1 MTKIFSRI
9 GGKMEQSQNI
19 TQIIIDT
26 INTIFENLFSSI
38 DNTLYNLLDELT
50 FINSDILTD
59 SYFQEILGT
68 SASSGILLIANT
80 LLFAFLLY
88 YAIKYL
94 LSHMTFDRIDRPSS
108 FFIKMVL
115 YAICMNSSFFIVEL
129 FIDFM
134 SNISLVIRSI
144 GEDLFNESICFSSLI
159 TNINTNIAIDT
170 SSLNIFTID
179 GLIKSI
185 LSVSLLNLVFTY
197 SLRYI
202 FVKVFVLITPFA
214 FLSLILSNTSWFFK
228 AWLKNLFSLLFI
240 QIIVSLILLL
250 MFSVD
255 FSSTELFNKF
265 IYVGGMYGLIRA
277 NALVRDFI
285 GGVSTTITQSVK
297 SFTNL
302 K

>member
-1 MTKIFSRI
+1 
-9 GGKMEQSQNI
+9 MEQSQNI

-26 INTIFENLFSSI
+26 INTIFETLFSSI
-38 DNTLYNLLDELT
+38 DNTLYSLLDELT

-59 SYFQEILGT
+59 NYFQEILGT

-80 LLFAFLLY
+80 LLFGFLLY

-94 LSHMTFDRIDRPSS
+94 LSHMTYDRIDKPSS

-115 YAICMNSSFFIVEL
+115 YAICMNSSFFIIEL
-129 FIDFM
+129 FIDLM

-159 TNINTNIAIDT
+159 TNINTNIAVDT
-170 SSLNIFTID
+170 SSLNIFTVD

-185 LSVSLLNLVFTY
+185 LSISLLNLVFTY

-202 FVKVFVLITPFA
+202 LVKVFVLITPFA

-255 FSSTELFNKF
+255 FSSTELLNKF
-265 IYVGGMYGLIRA
+265 VYVGGMYGLIRA

>member
-1 MTKIFSRI
+1 
-9 GGKMEQSQNI
+9 MEQSQNI

-159 TNINTNIAIDT
+159 TNINSNIAIDT

>member
-1 MTKIFSRI
+1 
-9 GGKMEQSQNI
+9 MEQSQNI

-59 SYFQEILGT
+59 KYFQEILGT
-68 SASSGILLIANT
+68 STSSGILLIANT
-80 LLFAFLLY
+80 LLFGFLLY

-94 LSHMTFDRIDRPSS
+94 LSHMTYDRIDKPSS

-129 FIDFM
+129 FVDLM

-159 TNINTNIAIDT
+159 TNINTNIAVDT

-179 GLIKSI
+179 GLIKSV

-255 FSSTELFNKF
+255 FSSTELLNKF
-265 IYVGGMYGLIRA
+265 IYVGGMYGLIKA
-277 NALVRDFI
+277 NSLVRDFI

>member
-1 MTKIFSRI
+1 
-9 GGKMEQSQNI
+9 MEQSQNI

-38 DNTLYNLLDELT
+38 DNTLYSLLDELT

-59 SYFQEILGT
+59 KYFQEILGT
-68 SASSGILLIANT
+68 STSSGILLIANT
-80 LLFAFLLY
+80 LLFGFLLY

-94 LSHMTFDRIDRPSS
+94 LSHMTYDRIDKPSS

-134 SNISLVIRSI
+134 SNVSLVIRSI

-179 GLIKSI
+179 GLIKSV

-202 FVKVFVLITPFA
+202 LVKVFVLITPFA

-255 FSSTELFNKF
+255 FSNTELLNKF

-277 NALVRDFI
+277 NALVREFI

-297 SFTNL
+297 SFTNV

>member
-1 MTKIFSRI
+1 
-9 GGKMEQSQNI
+9 MEQSQNI

-38 DNTLYNLLDELT
+38 DNTLYSLLDELT

-59 SYFQEILGT
+59 KYFQEILGT
-68 SASSGILLIANT
+68 STSSGILLIANT
-80 LLFAFLLY
+80 LLFGFLLY

-94 LSHMTFDRIDRPSS
+94 LSHMTYDRIDKPSS

-134 SNISLVIRSI
+134 SNVSLVIRSI

-179 GLIKSI
+179 GLIKSV

-202 FVKVFVLITPFA
+202 LVKVFVLITPFA

-240 QIIVSLILLL
+240 QVIVSLILLL

-255 FSSTELFNKF
+255 FSNTELLNKF

-277 NALVRDFI
+277 NALVREFI

>member
-1 MTKIFSRI
+1 
-9 GGKMEQSQNI
+9 MEHFQNT
-19 TQIIIDT
+19 TQIIIDI
-26 INTIFENLFSSI
+26 INTIFETLFSSI
-38 DNTLYNLLDELT
+38 DNTLYSLLDELT

-59 SYFQEILGT
+59 NYFQEILGT

-80 LLFAFLLY
+80 LLFGFLLY

-94 LSHMTFDRIDRPSS
+94 LSHMTYDRIDKPSS

-115 YAICMNSSFFIVEL
+115 YAICMNSSFFIIEL
-129 FIDFM
+129 FIDLM

-159 TNINTNIAIDT
+159 TNINTNIAVDT

-202 FVKVFVLITPFA
+202 LVKVFVLITPFA

-255 FSSTELFNKF
+255 FSSTELLNKF
-265 IYVGGMYGLIRA
+265 VYVGGMYGLIRA

>member
-1 MTKIFSRI
+1 
-9 GGKMEQSQNI
+9 MEQAQNI
-19 TQIIIDT
+19 TQVIIDT

-38 DNTLYNLLDELT
+38 DNTLYSLLDELT

-59 SYFQEILGT
+59 NYFQEILGT

-80 LLFAFLLY
+80 LLFGFLLY

-94 LSHMTFDRIDRPSS
+94 LSHMTYDRIENPSS

-129 FIDFM
+129 FVDLM

-159 TNINTNIAIDT
+159 TNINTNIAVDT

-179 GLIKSI
+179 GLIKSV

-255 FSSTELFNKF
+255 FSSTELLNKF
-265 IYVGGMYGLIRA
+265 IYVGGMYGLIKA
-277 NALVRDFI
+277 NSLVRDFI

>member
-1 MTKIFSRI
+1 
-9 GGKMEQSQNI
+9 MEQSQNI

-255 FSSTELFNKF
+255 FSSTELLNKF

>member
-1 MTKIFSRI
+1 
-9 GGKMEQSQNI
+9 MESSQNI

-26 INTIFENLFSSI
+26 INTILENLFSSI
-38 DNTLYNLLDELT
+38 DNNLYSLLDELT

-59 SYFQEILGT
+59 KYFEDILGN
-68 SASSGILLIANT
+68 SSSSGILLIANT
-80 LLFAFLLY
+80 LLFAFILY
-88 YAIKYL
+88 YSIKYL
-94 LSHMTFDRIDRPSS
+94 LSHLTYDRIDKPSS

-129 FIDFM
+129 FIDLI
-134 SNISLVIRSI
+134 SYISLFIRSI
-144 GEDLFNESICFSSLI
+144 GEDLFQESICFSSLI
-159 TNINTNIAIDT
+159 TNINTNISVDT
-170 SSLNIFTID
+170 SALNIFTID
-179 GLIKSI
+179 GLIKGI
-185 LSVSLLNLVFTY
+185 LSMSLLNLVFTY

-202 FVKVFVLITPFA
+202 FIKVFVLITPFA
-214 FLSLILSNTSWFFK
+214 FLSLILSNTSWFIK

-240 QIIVSLILLL
+240 QIIVSIILLL

-255 FSSTELFNKF
+255 FSNTDLFSKF

-277 NALVRDFI
+277 NSLVRDFI
-285 GGVSTTITQSVK
+285 GGVSTTVTQSVK

>member
-1 MTKIFSRI
+1 
-9 GGKMEQSQNI
+9 MEQSQNI

-38 DNTLYNLLDELT
+38 DNTLYSLLDELT

-59 SYFQEILGT
+59 KYFQEILGT
-68 SASSGILLIANT
+68 STSSGILLIANT
-80 LLFAFLLY
+80 LLFGFLLY

-255 FSSTELFNKF
+255 FSNTELLNKF

-277 NALVRDFI
+277 NALVREFI

>member
-1 MTKIFSRI
+1 
-9 GGKMEQSQNI
+9 MESSQNI

-26 INTIFENLFSSI
+26 INTILENLFSSI
-38 DNTLYNLLDELT
+38 DNNLYSLLDELT

-59 SYFQEILGT
+59 KYFEDILGT
-68 SASSGILLIANT
+68 SSSSGILLIANT
-80 LLFAFLLY
+80 LLFAFILY
-88 YAIKYL
+88 YSIKYL
-94 LSHMTFDRIDRPSS
+94 LSHLTYDRIDKPSS

-129 FIDFM
+129 FIDLI
-134 SNISLVIRSI
+134 SYISLFIRSI
-144 GEDLFNESICFSSLI
+144 GEDLFQESICFSSLI
-159 TNINTNIAIDT
+159 TNINTNISVDT
-170 SSLNIFTID
+170 SALNIFTID
-179 GLIKSI
+179 GLIKGI
-185 LSVSLLNLVFTY
+185 LSMSLLNLVFTY

-202 FVKVFVLITPFA
+202 FIKVFVIITPFA

-228 AWLKNLFSLLFI
+228 AWIKNLFSLLCI
-240 QIIVSLILLL
+240 QIIVSIILLL

-255 FSSTELFNKF
+255 FSNTDLFSKF

-277 NALVRDFI
+277 NSLVRDFI
-285 GGVSTTITQSVK
+285 GGVSTTVTQSVK

>member
-1 MTKIFSRI
+1 
-9 GGKMEQSQNI
+9 MESSQNI

-38 DNTLYNLLDELT
+38 DNSLYSLLDELT
-50 FINSDILTD
+50 FINSDILKD
-59 SYFQEILGT
+59 KYFQDILGT
-68 SASSGILLIANT
+68 STSSGILLIANT
-80 LLFAFLLY
+80 LLFAFILY
-88 YAIKYL
+88 YSIKYL
-94 LSHMTFDRIDRPSS
+94 LSHLTYDRIDKPSS

-129 FIDFM
+129 FIDLI
-134 SNISLVIRSI
+134 SYISLFIRSI
-144 GEDLFNESICFSSLI
+144 GEDLFQESICFSSLI
-159 TNINTNIAIDT
+159 TNINTNISVDT
-170 SSLNIFTID
+170 SALNIFTID
-179 GLIKSI
+179 GLIKGI
-185 LSVSLLNLVFTY
+185 LSMSLLNLVFTY

-202 FVKVFVLITPFA
+202 FIKVFVIITPFA

-228 AWLKNLFSLLFI
+228 AWIKNLFSLLFI
-240 QIIVSLILLL
+240 QIIVSIILLL

-255 FSSTELFNKF
+255 FSNTDLFSKF

-277 NALVRDFI
+277 NSLVRDFI
-285 GGVSTTITQSVK
+285 GGVSTTVTQSVK

>member
-1 MTKIFSRI
+1 
-9 GGKMEQSQNI
+9 MEQSQNI

-26 INTIFENLFSSI
+26 INTIFETLFSSI
-38 DNTLYNLLDELT
+38 DNTLYSLLDELT

-59 SYFQEILGT
+59 NYFQEILGT

-80 LLFAFLLY
+80 LLFGFLLY

-94 LSHMTFDRIDRPSS
+94 LSHMTYDRIDKPSS

-115 YAICMNSSFFIVEL
+115 YAICMNSSFFIIEL
-129 FIDFM
+129 FIDLM

-159 TNINTNIAIDT
+159 TNINTNIAVDT

-202 FVKVFVLITPFA
+202 LIKVFVLITPFA

-255 FSSTELFNKF
+255 FSSTELLNKF
-265 IYVGGMYGLIRA
+265 VYVGGMYGLIRA

>member
-1 MTKIFSRI
+1 
-9 GGKMEQSQNI
+9 MEQSQNI

-26 INTIFENLFSSI
+26 INTIFETIFSSI
-38 DNTLYNLLDELT
+38 DNNLYSLLDELT
-50 FINSDILTD
+50 FIDSDILND
-59 SYFQEILGT
+59 KYFQDILGT

-80 LLFAFLLY
+80 LLFAFILY
-88 YAIKYL
+88 YSIKYL
-94 LSHMTFDRIDRPSS
+94 LSHLTYDRIDKPSS
-108 FFIKMVL
+108 FVIKMIL
-115 YAICMNSSFFIVEL
+115 YAICMNSSFFIIQL
-129 FIDFM
+129 FIDLM

-144 GEDLFNESICFSSLI
+144 GEDLFQESICFSSLI
-159 TNINTNIAIDT
+159 TNINTSISVDT
-170 SSLNIFTID
+170 ASLNIFTID
-179 GLIKSI
+179 GLIKGVLSI
-185 LSVSLLNLVFTY
+185 SLLNLVFSY

-202 FVKVFVLITPFA
+202 FIKVFVLITPFA

-228 AWLKNLFSLLFI
+228 AWLKNLFALLFI

-255 FSSTELFNKF
+255 FSNTDLFNKF

-297 SFTNL
+297 SFTNI

>member
-1 MTKIFSRI
+1 
-9 GGKMEQSQNI
+9 MEQSQNI

-59 SYFQEILGT
+59 KYFQEILGT
-68 SASSGILLIANT
+68 STSSGILLIANT
-80 LLFAFLLY
+80 LLFGFLLY

-94 LSHMTFDRIDRPSS
+94 LSHMTYDRIDKPSS

-179 GLIKSI
+179 GLIKSV

-202 FVKVFVLITPFA
+202 LVKVFVLITPFA

-255 FSSTELFNKF
+255 FSSTELLNKF

-277 NALVRDFI
+277 NALVREFI